1 MKKFMYLALASSLLL
16 AGCGGE
22 KTAEKSLETGKE
34 VSKTEVQEFKTFLG
48 AEPKTLDISKATDSY
63 SSVILALNNEGLVS
77 AHVDEKGVESIVP
90 AGAESWEISEDGM
103 KYTFKLRENAAW
115 SDGQKITAHDYVYGM
130 LRTLDP
136 VTGSLYAFLMS
147 PIKGADEYNSG
158 KIKAEE
164 VGVKALDDLTLEVT
178 LAKPTAYFLE
188 LGYFKVMFPQRKDII
203 EKSGDKYGSEADTLI
218 ANGPF
223 ILKEWVHNNKVV
235 LEKNPTYWD
244 KENVKLEKIEMAIVP
259 DENARMNLMLNGQ
272 VDVGGATKPEWM
284 DKFNQMG
291 VFDFISKSALGTNY
305 TTFNTQSK
313 YFKNPKVRKA
323 FSMAV
328 NREELNDVLFNGR
341 FVPAYGWVAKGIQIG
356 GKEYREQ
363 VGEPL
368 NQLLKSDTTAVDVLK
383 EGLKELGLPE
393 DPSQVTINFLSSG
406 TSEWS
411 RKYAEYLQQMYKK
424 NLGVEIKAEF
434 VEWPVYQKRNDEL
447 DYEMGGQAW
456 TGDYNDPNTFL
467 DMWIST
473 AGIVKNGWKSS
484 EYDNLIDKASK
495 TADVQERLEYF
506 KQAEK
511 MLVVDE
517 AVIAPTLYRMN
528 STFVRKYV
536 KGYNPPT
543 VPGVYNMKG
552 VSIEGK

>member
-411 RKYAEYLQQMYKK
+411 RKYAE
-424 NLGVEIKAEF
+424 
-434 VEWPVYQKRNDEL
+434 
-447 DYEMGGQAW
+447 
-456 TGDYNDPNTFL
+456 
-467 DMWIST
+467 
-473 AGIVKNGWKSS
+473 
-484 EYDNLIDKASK
+484 
-495 TADVQERLEYF
+495 
-506 KQAEK
+506 
-511 MLVVDE
+511 
-517 AVIAPTLYRMN
+517 
-528 STFVRKYV
+528 
-536 KGYNPPT
+536 
-543 VPGVYNMKG
+543 
-552 VSIEGK
+552 

>member
-1 MKKFMYLALASSLLL
+1 MRKVMYLALVSSLLL
-16 AGCGGE
+16 VGCGAEE
-22 KTAEKSLETGKE
+22 KTEKNKEVAKE
-34 VSKTEVQEFKTFLG
+34 VSKSEVQEFKTFLG
-48 AEPKTLDISKATDSY
+48 AEPKTMDISKATDSY
-63 SSVILALNNEGLVS
+63 SSTVISLNNEGLV
-77 AHVDEKGVESIVP
+77 AAYVDDKGIESIVP

-103 KYTFKLRENAAW
+103 KYTFKLRKDATW
-115 SDGQKITAHDYVYGM
+115 SDGKKVTAHDYVYGM
-130 LRTLDP
+130 TRTLDP
-136 VTGSLYAFLMS
+136 ATGSLYAFLMS
-147 PIKGADEYNSG
+147 PIVGAEEYNSG
-158 KIKAEE
+158 KKGVEE
-164 VGVKALDDLTLEVT
+164 IGVKALDDLTLEIT
-178 LAKPTAYFLE
+178 LGKPTPYFLE

-203 EKSGDKYGSEADTLI
+203 EKAGDRYGSEADTLI

-244 KENVKLEKIEMAIVP
+244 KENVKLEKIEMVIVP

-272 VDVGGATKPEWM
+272 VDVGVASKPEWM

-291 VFDFISKSALGTNY
+291 VFDFVSRSALGTNY
-305 TTFNTQSK
+305 TTFNTTSK
-313 YFKNPKVRKA
+313 YFKNPKIRKA

-328 NREELNDVLFNGR
+328 NREELNQVLFNGR
-341 FVPAYGWVAKGIQIG
+341 FVPAYGWVAKGIQIN
-356 GKEYREQ
+356 GKEFREQ

-368 NQLLKSDTTAVDVLK
+368 NQLLKSDTSAVDMLK
-383 EGLKELGLPE
+383 DGLKELGLPE
-393 DPSQVTINFLSSG
+393 DPSLVTVNFLSSG

-424 NLGVEIKAEF
+424 NLGVDIKAEF

-484 EYDNLIDKASK
+484 EYDALIDKASK
-495 TADVQERLEYF
+495 TANPEERLNYF
-506 KQAEK
+506 KEAEK
-511 MLVVDE
+511 MLIVDE

-543 VPGVYNMKG
+543 VPAVYNMKG
-552 VSIEGK
+552 VSIQGR